1 MDKISQ
7 KKMVE
12 RKNIAKT
19 TKTKYVIT
27 KFWWWSLKI
36 RVETILGKVIWV
48 GKLCDPWMKR
58 KKRVFQNHL
67 KTLIKK
73 NNLVHPC
80 IVSVIPLYNNPDS
93 IHCLMNIFQ

>member
-1 MDKISQ
+1 ML
-7 KKMVE
+7 E
-12 RKNIAKT
+12 RKNIAET
-19 TKTKYVIT
+19 TKTKYAIT

-73 NNLVHPC
+73 NSLVYPYTVSKFSC
-80 IVSVIPLYNNPDS
+80 IVSVIPLYNDPDS